1 MRLRIDMMDDC
12 VQQQRLGDDL
22 LQLQDLVR
30 EGLDY
35 ARAMHG
41 KPEPACATDLGSL
54 LDSIA
59 LDYRDGGATVG
70 FDGGRGATVRIRP
83 KALRRIVCNL
93 VDNALK
99 YAGDAEVVFDCA
111 HPQGAVIRVLDRGPG
126 IPDAMLDAVFEPF
139 YRLEGSRNRETG
151 GSGLGLAIAR
161 QLVAAMPGELTLHN
175 RPGGGLEARLLI
187 RPA

>member
-1 MRLRIDMMDDC
+1 
-12 VQQQRLGDDL
+12 
-22 LQLQDLVR
+22 VR

-41 KPEPACATDLGSL
+41 KPETACATDLDAL

-59 LDYRDGGATVG
+59 FDYADGGAAVR
-70 FDGGRGATVRIRP
+70 FDGARAGAGATVRTRP
-83 KALRRIVCNL
+83 RALRRIVCNL
-93 VDNALK
+93 IDNALK
-99 YAGDAEVVFDCA
+99 YAGDAEVVLDFTQ
-111 HPQGAVIRVLDRGPG
+111 PGGAVIRVLDHGPG

-161 QLVAAMPGELTLHN
+161 QLTTALPGELTLHN
-175 RPGGGLEARLLI
+175 RAGGGLEARLVL
-187 RPA
+187 RAA